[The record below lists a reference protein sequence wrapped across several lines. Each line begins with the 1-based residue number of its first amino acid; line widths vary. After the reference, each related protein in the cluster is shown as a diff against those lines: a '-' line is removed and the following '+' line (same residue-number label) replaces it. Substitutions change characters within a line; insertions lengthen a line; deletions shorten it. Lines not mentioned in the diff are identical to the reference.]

1 MFVHSSRIKK
11 QIEYLHSKGVNTDS
25 LLKNAGF
32 TETEIVDPEKVFS
45 FEQFQQVMEFGMK
58 QTGDSFY
65 GLHFGQEP
73 HIAGTVGML
82 CASCKNLKEAFNQGC
97 KFFKIQGDFA
107 EMSFVEHHQFPKI
120 VYEINNAWLL
130 NSPETALH
138 EVDGMFAFLAVIA
151 GVNSNGSVKPYRI
164 NLTHNKPKLF
174 IEYEEVFG
182 VIPYFNQLQNE
193 MIFRERDLLIP
204 MKAFNPETFGLLQSH
219 MENQLR
225 KMSSEE
231 SVADRV
237 KTVLLSTIQ
246 YQFPDMETVASKLCL
261 SPRTLQRYL
270 SHENTSFKN
279 ILQETKFELARQL
292 LKQNHLT
299 ISEVSFTLGYSEL
312 GNFSRSFKKVTG
324 KSPQEYRNS
333 LI

>member
-11 QIEYLHSKGVNTDS
+11 QIEYLHSLGINTDS
-25 LLKNAGF
+25 FIKNADLN
-32 TETEIVDPEKVFS
+32 ETEILNPEKVFS
-45 FEQFQQVMEFGMK
+45 FEQFQQVLEFGLK
-58 QTGDSFY
+58 QTGDPFY

-82 CASCKNLKEAFNQGC
+82 CASCRNLKEAFIQGC

-107 EMSFVEHHQFPKI
+107 EISFVEHHQFPKI

-130 NSPETALH
+130 HNPETARH
-138 EVDGMFAFLAVIA
+138 EVNGMFAFLAVIA
-151 GVNSNGSVKPYRI
+151 KANSNGLVRPYLV
-164 NLTHNKPKLF
+164 NLIHNKPDLLT
-174 IEYEEVFG
+174 EYEETFG
-182 VIPYFNQLQNE
+182 IIPYFNQQQNE
-193 MIFRERDLLIP
+193 MVFRERDLLIP

-225 KMSSEE
+225 RMSSEE

-261 SPRTLQRYL
+261 SPRTLQRHL

-292 LKQNHLT
+292 LKQNNLT
-299 ISEVSFTLGYSEL
+299 ISEISFTLGYSDL
-312 GNFSRSFKKVTG
+312 GNFSRSFKKVNG